1 MSHIRHITEGALH
14 VVPPDVLLDELKDA
28 SDALDVVAVLVKQL
42 PENASL
48 MLAEIDTAPPGKE
61 QLGKHPDIQ
70 KFVPTALRMREEYGV
85 PFWMAVM
92 LSAGKHDGTL
102 PEAVFKAASFH
113 QEVPSG
119 SSERVLARDVSR
131 DALLARGGSLTRYRM
146 LTLLSQ
152 VVMADG
158 AIFHLPMLDFR
169 VPSSIENLPT
179 VRSVLHQLG
188 VNGVVLS
195 SGRSYHFYGT
205 KLILPDELRIFLARA
220 LFFTP
225 LIDYRW
231 IAHQLV
237 EGRCAL
243 RIIRNGDGASVPEV
257 VGVVR

>member
-1 MSHIRHITEGALH
+1 M
-14 VVPPDVLLDELKDA
+14 VPPDVVLDELTDA
-28 SDALDVVAVLVKQL
+28 GDTLDVVAVLVKHL
-42 PENASL
+42 PEHSSIT
-48 MLAEIDTAPPGKE
+48 LAEIDTVPARKE

-70 KFVPTALRMREEYGV
+70 EFVPIALRMRAEYGV
-85 PFWMAVM
+85 PFWMAVI
-92 LSAGKHDGTL
+92 LSASKQGGTL

-113 QEVPSG
+113 QEVPSD
-119 SSERVLARDVSR
+119 SAERVLARGVSR
-131 DALLARGGSLTRYRM
+131 DFLLARGGSLACGRM
-146 LTLLSQ
+146 LMVLSQ
-152 VVMADG
+152 VQMDNG

-169 VPSSIENLPT
+169 VPSSVENLST

-188 VNGVVLS
+188 MNGVVLN

-205 KLILPDELRIFLARA
+205 KLIRPDELRAFLARA

-243 RIIRNGDGASVPEV
+243 RIIRNGDAASFPRV
-257 VGVVR
+257 VAVVR